1 MGNFNLERISMK
13 EQKPQK
19 QEPERVKVVPKL
31 PNPSVFKGVKPDKD
45 GIVRMPENGKY
56 Q

>member
-1 MGNFNLERISMK
+1 MQSLTIDVCLM
-13 EQKPQK
+13 K
-19 QEPERVKVVPKL
+19 QEPKRVKVVPKL

-45 GIVRMPENGKY
+45 GVIRMPENGKY